1 MGSKT
6 SKPQPRA
13 PTAGGSSTIV
23 RHAVVCKQ
31 GNHSSKKTNED
42 AWCFAPVG
50 SSAVAAVF
58 DGHRG
63 DGASQFC
70 ADSLPTVLTEVMAES
85 SATHV
90 IAQHLEETFVRLDV
104 RFIRSNPGSIAGCS
118 ALAVAVACDG
128 GRRQLIVAGAGDCR
142 AVLCQEGGQASALFM
157 EHTPDMPAEAER
169 VLRAGGELRGN
180 GRVYQATSVTMNPE
194 NWGLQMTRSI
204 GDADFKFCGDELW
217 QRPRPTLPAE
227 YMADPRRANTV
238 LSGVPT
244 VQTREL
250 EVTDEFVVLGSDGLW
265 DGYMLDDDGVTEL
278 DLGAEGGQAVISFV
292 GQRLARARGAE
303 RLGEAGE
310 GTEADHEEL
319 RAIADE
325 LISRVR
331 AHATGAYDDC
341 TVAILLL

>member
-1 MGSKT
+1 M
-6 SKPQPRA
+6 
-13 PTAGGSSTIV
+13 
-23 RHAVVCKQ
+23 
-31 GNHSSKKTNED
+31 
-42 AWCFAPVG
+42 
-50 SSAVAAVF
+50 
-58 DGHRG
+58 
-63 DGASQFC
+63 
-70 ADSLPTVLTEVMAES
+70 
-85 SATHV
+85 
-90 IAQHLEETFVRLDV
+90 
-104 RFIRSNPGSIAGCS
+104 
-118 ALAVAVACDG
+118 
-128 GRRQLIVAGAGDCR
+128 
-142 AVLCQEGGQASALFM
+142 
-157 EHTPDMPAEAER
+157 
-169 VLRAGGELRGN
+169 
-180 GRVYQATSVTMNPE
+180 
-194 NWGLQMTRSI
+194 
-204 GDADFKFCGDELW
+204 
-217 QRPRPTLPAE
+217 
-227 YMADPRRANTV
+227 